1 MHPLSRLSLRRA
13 YLWLSL
19 LLAGIAA
26 VLGIRL
32 GRPVPEPVVM
42 VVQGADSVTADADR
56 YPAYDSHRYARS
68 QRRDQWRHP
77 ILDVEETSVSSTF
90 SLEASKKALV
100 VELNSADTLTL
111 QLLRGIGP
119 TFARRIVRYRERLG
133 GFYCVEQLREVYGM
147 TDDRYQ
153 TLVPHLTV
161 DTDSLR
167 RIDIN
172 QVTVKE
178 LMRHPYV
185 DPYLAR
191 DIIRYRDKGHPY
203 RMVDDLRLVATM
215 DDSTLM
221 RLMPYLSFE

>member
-1 MHPLSRLSLRRA
+1 MVV
-13 YLWLSL
+13 L
-19 LLAGIAA
+19 LL
-26 VLGIRL
+26 RM
-32 GRPVPEPVVM
+32 GRPVQDPVVL
-42 VVQGADSVTADADR
+42 VVQPSDSVFASSDLRPERRA
-56 YPAYDSHRYARS
+56 HRYG
-68 QRRDQWRHP
+68 RRKEQHWLHP
-77 ILDVEETSVSSTF
+77 ILDEEETSVSSSF
-90 SLEASKKALV
+90 SLEAEKKASALLIEV
-100 VELNSADTLTL
+100 NSADTLTL

-133 GFYCVEQLREVYGM
+133 GFCRVEQLREVYGM
-147 TDDRYQ
+147 TEERYQ

-191 DIIRYRDKGHPY
+191 DIIRYRDGGHRY
-203 RMVDDLRLVATM
+203 RTADDLRLVATM
-215 DDSTLM
+215 DDSTLA
-221 RLMPYLSFE
+221 RLTPYLSFTSK